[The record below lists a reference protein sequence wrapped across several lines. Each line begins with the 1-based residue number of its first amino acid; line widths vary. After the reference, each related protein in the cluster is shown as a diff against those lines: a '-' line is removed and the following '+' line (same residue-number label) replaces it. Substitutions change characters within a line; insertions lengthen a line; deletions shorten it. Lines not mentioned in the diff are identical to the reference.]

1 MLCGSGFHYIADRF
15 ATAPEEALVEH
26 LAEQDGLYQGWVK
39 SLQDRAPRVALA
51 DGDDTRA
58 IEAAAWL
65 SEHTSVRPIL
75 ITSSD
80 SRPPS
85 LSSRHVEVV
94 HTSDI
99 ADDKGVLQAICH
111 KPDGTV
117 RPDEEVD
124 RLRGDALYLSTS
136 FVAAGHADACVA
148 GAARPTADV
157 IRAGLKTIG
166 LKDGVSTVSS
176 CFLIVLPDGRRLAY
190 GDCAVLPE
198 PDVDQLADVAIA
210 TADTFAGLTGEEP
223 AVAMLSFSTL
233 GSAAHPEV
241 DRVRAATRAVQSRRP
256 DLCVDGELQFDAA
269 ILESVGRSK
278 ADGSPVAGRANVFIF
293 PNLAA
298 GNIGYKITERLGGA
312 AAIGPVLQGLSAPLN
327 DLSRGCS
334 SVDIAAV
341 ALVSAL
347 QVDPA

>member
-1 MLCGSGFHYIADRF
+1 MEH
-15 ATAPEEALVEH
+15 LVE
-26 LAEQDGLYQGWVK
+26 QDALYQQWVK
-39 SLQDRAPRVALA
+39 ALQDRAPRVALA
-51 DGDDTRA
+51 DGDDPRA
-58 IEAAAWL
+58 IEAAGWL
-65 SEHTSVRPIL
+65 RTHTSVRPVL
-75 ITSSD
+75 LTSSD
-80 SRPPS
+80 GSLPS
-85 LSSRHVEVV
+85 DVEVV
-94 HTSDI
+94 NTSEI
-99 ADDKGVLQAICH
+99 AHDEGVLEVMRR
-111 KPDGTV
+111 KPDGTL
-117 RPDEEVD
+117 RPDED
-124 RLRGDALYLSTS
+124 FDKLRRDPLSLSTS

-166 LKDGVSTVSS
+166 LKSGVSSVSS

-241 DRVRAATRAVQSRRP
+241 DKVRAATTAVRSRRP

-269 ILESVGRSK
+269 IMESVGRSK
-278 ADGSPVAGRANVFIF
+278 AGGSPVAGRANVLVF

-312 AAIGPVLQGLSAPLN
+312 AAIGPILQGLRAPLN

-347 QVDPA
+347 QADPA